1 MTGNAEY
8 GVLEVGTRL
17 KNFIDE
23 HDDICSEVK
32 GTEQP
37 LVILAFDEVH
47 ILTESLVDQGWTI
60 YSELRHCLCQL
71 VDLPIFTLFLL
82 TVGKFRLFSLN
93 RSDDLSSRVVHGHKR
108 VLPPIT
114 ETRFDQFALTA
125 TEDQTTLDQVIED
138 QWICSFGCP
147 LYVFLACALF
157 WRTHIILRVGLPPI
171 MMLICKMF
179 SFDLRLF
186 SLLLRSCW
194 VATRSSRQLTSP
206 LLVYLCG
213 SPWNLI
219 SQTQMCNPLCT
230 SRSSITCDSAQ

>member
-8 GVLEVGTRL
+8 GILEVGTRL

-23 HDDICSEVK
+23 HNNICSEVK
-32 GTEQP
+32 GTEWL
-37 LVILAFDEVH
+37 LVILAFDKVH
-47 ILTESLVDQGWTI
+47 ILMESLVDRGWTI

-71 VDLPIFTLFLL
+71 IDLPIFTLFLS
-82 TVGKFRLFSLN
+82 TAGEFHLFSLN
-93 RSDDLSSRVVHGHKR
+93 RSDDLSSWVVHSHKR
-108 VLPPIT
+108 VLPPIM
-114 ETRFDQFALTA
+114 ETGFNQFALTA
-125 TEDQTTLDQVIED
+125 TEDQMTLDQVVKD
-138 QWICSFGCP
+138 QWICSFGRP

-157 WRTHIILRVGLPPI
+157 WRTHIILHVGLPPI

-179 SFDLRLF
+179 LFDLRLF

-194 VATRSSRQLTSP
+194 VATRSLRQLTSP

-219 SQTQMCNPLCT
+219 SQTQMCNPLCA